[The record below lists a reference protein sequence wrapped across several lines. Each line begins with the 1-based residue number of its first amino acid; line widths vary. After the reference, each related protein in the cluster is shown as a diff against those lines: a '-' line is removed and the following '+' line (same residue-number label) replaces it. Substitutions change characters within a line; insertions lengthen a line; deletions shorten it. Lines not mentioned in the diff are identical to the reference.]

1 MVCLFTIRC
10 GLVTYNFI
18 STMFLGQFLDSIKIL
33 AHKFLREDTHM
44 LFIIIIIIGPFR
56 YCEVVLRKICYK
68 RFWNWKTENIF
79 CIVRLP

>member
-1 MVCLFTIRC
+1 
-10 GLVTYNFI
+10 
-18 STMFLGQFLDSIKIL
+18 MFMGQFLDSIKIL
-33 AHKFLREDTHM
+33 APKFLREDTHM

-79 CIVRLP
+79 CIVRLPWGKYGYKWVGCHYTASFP